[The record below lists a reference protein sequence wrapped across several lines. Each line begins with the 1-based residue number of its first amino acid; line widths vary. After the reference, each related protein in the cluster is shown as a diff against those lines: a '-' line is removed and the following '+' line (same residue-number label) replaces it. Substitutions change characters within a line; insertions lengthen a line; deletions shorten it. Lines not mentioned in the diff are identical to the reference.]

1 MALDPKLIIGGAIV
15 AAFLFG
21 GKKKSSTASS
31 TDKVDDK
38 INDKKGDV
46 GKPVG
51 PDGCKTG
58 LIEKDG
64 ICTDPLDPK
73 NNEKPNNGGG
83 GSKPT
88 ASELI
93 ISKDCKSFQFGD
105 KTGDSWWKK
114 YGEKAAKQW
123 AKSGKLDPLLIAFEI
138 VKKLGSCFKDFPLAE
153 DANHWFNL
161 QVDRFEWINNN
172 RQMWNL
178 LWSVR
183 NRIDIALFNGVE
195 TVTSDSS
202 KSNLGLVFGKDGK
215 NFNLDKFFEM
225 LKPMVLTL
233 IQLGA
238 QSTKNEIG
246 PVATNL
252 GIKDV
257 TYNDY
262 NNSLINIPT
271 WLFTMIFPNISVNEM
286 MAIQKKGILYK
297 LELWTELQNYVNEF
311 EGQSIDLEDEGF

>member
-21 GKKKSSTASS
+21 GKKKATSTSSAPASS
-31 TDKVDDK
+31 DKTDE
-38 INDKKGDV
+38 KKGDA
-46 GKPVG
+46 GEPVG

-64 ICTDPLDPK
+64 ICINPLDPK
-73 NNEKPNNGGG
+73 NNGGNTNGDSGNKPA
-83 GSKPT
+83 

-105 KTGDSWWKK
+105 KTGDSWWKNK
-114 YGEKAAKQW
+114 GEKIAKQW
-123 AKSGKLDPLLIAFEI
+123 VKSGELDPLIIAFKMI
-138 VKKLGSCFKDFPLAE
+138 SKTGSCFKDFPLE
-153 DANHWFNL
+153 ENSNHWFNL

-183 NRIDIALFNGVE
+183 NRIDITQFNGTE
-195 TVTSDSS
+195 TVTADPS
-202 KSNLGLVFGKDGK
+202 KPNLGLVFGKDGK

-225 LKPMVLTL
+225 LKPMARML
-233 IQLGA
+233 IQVTS
-238 QSTKNEIG
+238 QSSKNDIG
-246 PVATNL
+246 PVATTL

-262 NNSLINIPT
+262 NNSLVNIPT
-271 WLFTMIFPNISVNEM
+271 YLFTMIFPNISVNEM

-297 LELWTELQNYVNEF
+297 LELWTELQNYVNEYSD
-311 EGQSIDLEDEGF
+311 EPLDLEGEGF